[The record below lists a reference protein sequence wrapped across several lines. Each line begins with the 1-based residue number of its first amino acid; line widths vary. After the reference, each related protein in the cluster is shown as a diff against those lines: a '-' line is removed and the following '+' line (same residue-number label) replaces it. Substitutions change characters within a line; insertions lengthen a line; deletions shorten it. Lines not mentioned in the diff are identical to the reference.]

1 MMRRRILILAQV
13 SPPSRRSECVIAL
26 FEIAGGIIHSNVLIP
41 DIPILAAPTA
51 VRRQRAEN
59 EPTHV
64 QPEERIWQ

>member
-26 FEIAGGIIHSNVLIP
+26 FEIAGGII
-41 DIPILAAPTA
+41 
-51 VRRQRAEN
+51 
-59 EPTHV
+59 